1 MTNQSKQSNDQARLT
16 LTVRDGVVDLKLRIR
31 ARWLLALLLAAATVT
46 GSPALMD
53 TLSRLAG

>member
-1 MTNQSKQSNDQARLT
+1 MTNQFKQTDDQARLI

-46 GSPALMD
+46 GSPALIEA
-53 TLSRLAG
+53 LSRLAG